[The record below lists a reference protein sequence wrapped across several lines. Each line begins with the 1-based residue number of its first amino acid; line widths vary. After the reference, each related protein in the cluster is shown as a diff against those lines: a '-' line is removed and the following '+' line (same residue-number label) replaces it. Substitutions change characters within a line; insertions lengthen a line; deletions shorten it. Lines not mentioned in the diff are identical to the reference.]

1 MSVPK
6 YYEFYRDFLNAL
18 KDGQVHTHNEIRAFI
33 QKERA
38 FSEDDLSELL
48 PSGKQT
54 VFANRV
60 GWAGTYLKKAGLV
73 DSPSRAKFVL
83 TDEGRAVL
91 ADISITVDNAF
102 LTRYPSFLEFK
113 KGNEHTAVDIQI
125 EEPERSPEEILED
138 AFSDINS
145 NLASDLMEEVMKFT
159 PSDFEKLVVKLLLK
173 MGYGSGIDNAGFVTK
188 ATGDGGIDGIIKED
202 QLGFSSIFIQ
212 AKQWQPSAKVDRPEV
227 QKFAGALQ
235 GVRASKGLFITTA
248 GFTNKA
254 REYAE
259 NLHGST
265 IVLVD
270 GGQLMKLMIKFNLG
284 VSVEHTYEVKRI
296 DSDFFSEGL

>member
-6 YYEFYRDFLNAL
+6 YNEFYNDILDAL
-18 KDGQVHTHNEIRAFI
+18 KDGKIHAHAEIRAYI
-33 QKERA
+33 AKKRGI
-38 FSEDDLSELL
+38 SEEDLAELL

-60 GWAGTYLKKAGLV
+60 GWAGTYLKKAGLIE
-73 DSPSRAKFVL
+73 SPTRAKLVI
-83 TDEGRAVL
+83 TNEGRSVL
-91 ADISITVDNAF
+91 SSAEKLNNEF
-102 LTRYPSFLEFK
+102 LAKYPSFQGFK
-113 KGNEHTAVDIQI
+113 KSTEHRSADTQI
-125 EEPERSPEEILED
+125 EEQEQSPEEILEG

-145 NLASDLMEEVMKFT
+145 NLASDLMEEVMKFSPT
-159 PSDFEKLVVKLLLK
+159 DFEKLVVRLLLK
-173 MGYGSGIDNAGFVTK
+173 MGYGSGIDDAGSVTK
-188 ATGDGGIDGIIKED
+188 ASGDGGIDGIIKED

-212 AKQWQPSAKVDRPEV
+212 AKQWQPNTKVDRPEV

-235 GVRASKGLFITTA
+235 GVKASRGLFITTA
-248 GFTNKA
+248 GFSAKA

-270 GGQLMKLMIKFNLG
+270 GNQLMRLMIKYNLG

-296 DSDFFSEGL
+296 DSDFFNEGL

>member
-6 YYEFYRDFLNAL
+6 YNELYNNILDAL
-18 KDGQVHTHNEIRAFI
+18 QDGKVHTGTEVRAYIAEIRGI
-33 QKERA
+33 MG
-38 FSEDDLSELL
+38 EDLAELL

-60 GWAGTYLKKAGLV
+60 GWACTYLKKAGLIE
-73 DSPSRAKFVL
+73 SPARAKF
-83 TDEGRAVL
+83 
-91 ADISITVDNAF
+91 SITVEGRSALASAEKIDNEF
-102 LTRYPSFLEFK
+102 LARYQSFQQFQK
-113 KGNEHTAVDIQI
+113 STEHETNNVQI
-125 EEPERSPEEILED
+125 AEQEQSPEEILEG

-159 PSDFEKLVVKLLLK
+159 PTDFEKLVVRLLLK

-188 ATGDGGIDGIIKED
+188 ASGDGGIDGIIKED
-202 QLGFSSIFIQ
+202 QLGFSSIYIQ
-212 AKQWQPSAKVDRPEV
+212 AKQWQPSTKVDRPEV

-235 GVRASKGLFITTA
+235 GVKASKGLFITTA
-248 GFTNKA
+248 GFSAKA

-270 GGQLMKLMIKFNLG
+270 GNQLMKLMIKINLG

-296 DSDFFSEGL
+296 DSDFFNEGL

>member
-6 YYEFYRDFLNAL
+6 YDEIYGDFLNAL
-18 KDGQVHTHNEIRAFI
+18 KDGQVHTHSEIRAYI
-33 QKERA
+33 EQARA
-38 FSEDDLSELL
+38 ISEDDLAELL

-73 DSPSRAKFVL
+73 ESPSRAKFAL

-91 ADISITVDNAF
+91 ADTKIIDNDY
-102 LTRYPSFLEFK
+102 LTRYPSFREFQK
-113 KGNEHTAVDIQI
+113 RSEHTVINIQS
-125 EEPERSPEEILED
+125 EETERSPEEILEG

-159 PSDFEKLVVKLLLK
+159 PTDFEKLVVKLLLK

-202 QLGFSSIFIQ
+202 QLGFSSIYIQ
-212 AKQWQPSAKVDRPEV
+212 AKQWQPSTKVDRPEV

-270 GGQLMKLMIKFNLG
+270 GNQLMKLMIKFNLG